1 MIGTERLRDALR
13 DTPHWE
19 WVDAATGEPEAI
31 GRSFAAAGRRTSRAP
46 LPGVP
51 GWTVDEAARAL
62 LLTALPTALQNAHQ
76 TLQTAHPPARV
87 AAEVA
92 AELAVAVAAEVG
104 DLYRYGDA
112 DEKRAV
118 LKALP
123 LLPVGPDALPLVHD
137 AIRTNDARLVAA
149 ALGPYAR
156 HLDQAAWRQA
166 VLKCVF
172 MGVPLAVVDGLDER
186 ADAEL
191 AAMLAAFAAERA
203 AAGRPMP
210 DDAAALLHRLTSEE
224 T

>member
-1 MIGTERLRDALR
+1 MDAALR
-13 DTPHWE
+13 EAPRGE
-19 WVDAATGEPEAI
+19 WLDGAIAAVGERPETI
-31 GRSFAAAGRRTSRAP
+31 GRFFAQAGRRAGRGP

-51 GWTVDEAARAL
+51 GWTADEAARAL
-62 LLTALPTALQNAHQ
+62 LLAALPAD
-76 TLQTAHPPARV
+76 R
-87 AAEVA
+87 AET
-92 AELAVAVAAEVG
+92 EIG

-123 LLPVGPDALPLVHD
+123 MLAVGAAGLPLLHD
-137 AIRTNDARLVAA
+137 AIRTNDARLLAA

-172 MGVPLAVVDGLDER
+172 MGVPLSVVDGLGER
-186 ADAEL
+186 ADREL
-191 AAMLAAFAAERA
+191 AAMLAAFADERA

-210 DDAAALLHRLTSEE
+210 ADAATLLDRLTREE
-224 T
+224 S

>member
-1 MIGTERLRDALR
+1 MKQPVQASEVTAERLRAAFR
-13 DTPHWE
+13 DHPQRTWLDGAIE
-19 WVDAATGEPEAI
+19 AAADRPGSIA
-31 GRSFAAAGRRTSRAP
+31 RSFAAAGRRAGRTP

-51 GWTVDEAARAL
+51 GWGADEAARAL
-62 LLTALPTALQNAHQ
+62 LLAALPPDRLTPE
-76 TLQTAHPPARV
+76 TL
-87 AAEVA
+87 
-92 AELAVAVAAEVG
+92 

-123 LLPVGPDALPLVHD
+123 LLPIGTAAVHLLLDAL
-137 AIRTNDARLVAA
+137 RTNDARLLAA

-172 MGVPLAVVDGLDER
+172 TGVPLDAVDRLDER

-191 AAMLAAFAAERA
+191 AAMLAAFAEERE

-210 DDAAALLHRLTSEE
+210 PDASALLRRLTSEE

>member
-1 MIGTERLRDALR
+1 M
-13 DTPHWE
+13 
-19 WVDAATGEPEAI
+19 
-31 GRSFAAAGRRTSRAP
+31 RSFAAAGRRAGRAE
-46 LPGVP
+46 LADAP
-51 GWTVDEAARAL
+51 GWTADEAARTL
-62 LLTALPTALQNAHQ
+62 LLAALPPGQVTAYYEH
-76 TLQTAHPPARV
+76 
-87 AAEVA
+87 
-92 AELAVAVAAEVG
+92 
-104 DLYRYGDA
+104 GDA

-123 LLPVGPDALPLVHD
+123 LLNAGTDAVPLLQD
-137 AIRTNDARLVAA
+137 AIRTNDARLLAA

-156 HLDQAAWRQA
+156 HLDQPSWRQA

-172 MGVPLAVVDGLDER
+172 MGVPLDAVHDLDRR

-210 DDAAALLHRLTSEE
+210 ADAAALLHRLTSEE